1 MLASQAVKFVLT
13 IVSAAILA
21 RLLTP
26 KDYGLIAMVTV
37 VINFSYSFRSLGL
50 SAATMQKPQ
59 LMVAQVSN
67 LFWINTGLSIVV
79 MLLTAASAPL
89 VAMFYEDSRLTW
101 ITIALASG
109 FVFTGLTVQ
118 HEALLKR
125 QMCFWALSVIEI
137 SSLVIGLVSALI
149 AAWRGMK
156 YWSLVVSSLTTSFV
170 YFAGVWIVC
179 RWAPRPAQPEI
190 PECAACFGLAAI

>member
-1 MLASQAVKFVLT
+1 
-13 IVSAAILA
+13 
-21 RLLTP
+21 
-26 KDYGLIAMVTV
+26 
-37 VINFSYSFRSLGL
+37 
-50 SAATMQKPQ
+50 MQKPQ

-89 VAMFYEDSRLTW
+89 VAMFYERLTW

-125 QMCFWALSVIEI
+125 QMRFWALSVIEI

-156 YWSLVVSSLTTSFV
+156 YWSLVVSS
-170 YFAGVWIVC
+170 
-179 RWAPRPAQPEI
+179 
-190 PECAACFGLAAI
+190 